1 MKNKIAAHFRPSR
14 ASAHSYQRLKQCKSC
29 GNYSSLWIDRCLRCG
44 AERRFLELPALV
56 RTILRHRAQKEGL
69 LIGAAALAAL
79 FLARSM
85 TEMAVSVLAGIA
97 IIAAYYLLRR
107 HYYPYLEK
115 RTLHDLLV
123 RDNRAIRDGLLLD
136 IEDAAENMKTADYKL
151 AYEKLRE
158 IGHLISGNQVNVLK
172 IMCLNHFILR
182 KDMELELSTLL
193 PDVFDPDFIHYLY
206 EVSKVSPDLIKRD
219 VIEYAVRYR
228 EEMEALPG
236 GKTVLAQVAAAAL
249 RVKAYVVQF
258 QDVIADYIDELPRD
272 RLLRLC
278 RITAEAPDK
287 FPVLFSKAR
296 ETVKLK
302 YNFDPEFQ
310 GLY

>member
-1 MKNKIAAHFRPSR
+1 
-14 ASAHSYQRLKQCKSC
+14 
-29 GNYSSLWIDRCLRCG
+29 
-44 AERRFLELPALV
+44 
-56 RTILRHRAQKEGL
+56 
-69 LIGAAALAAL
+69 
-79 FLARSM
+79 
-85 TEMAVSVLAGIA
+85 
-97 IIAAYYLLRR
+97 
-107 HYYPYLEK
+107 
-115 RTLHDLLV
+115 
-123 RDNRAIRDGLLLD
+123 
-136 IEDAAENMKTADYKL
+136 
-151 AYEKLRE
+151 
-158 IGHLISGNQVNVLK
+158 
-172 IMCLNHFILR
+172 
-182 KDMELELSTLL
+182 
-193 PDVFDPDFIHYLY
+193 LY

-287 FPVLFSKAR
+287 FPALFSKAR